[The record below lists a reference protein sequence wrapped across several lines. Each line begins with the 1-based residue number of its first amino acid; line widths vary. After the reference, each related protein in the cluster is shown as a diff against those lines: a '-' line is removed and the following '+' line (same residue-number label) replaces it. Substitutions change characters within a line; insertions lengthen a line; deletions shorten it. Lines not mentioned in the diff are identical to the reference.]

1 MGTTIRRKKT
11 GTDLRWT
18 GQESDLRRQFGWLAR
33 TGIGLAAGSRPIGW
47 VQSHN
52 VAAMDAIENA
62 AKALG
67 GDLSRVAVRRGEVY
81 AGSKRLGSVR
91 EFYERADAA
100 SRK

>member
-1 MGTTIRRKKT
+1 
-11 GTDLRWT
+11 
-18 GQESDLRRQFGWLAR
+18 
-33 TGIGLAAGSRPIGW
+33 
-47 VQSHN
+47 
-52 VAAMDAIENA
+52 MDAIENA

-81 AGSKRLGSVR
+81 AGSKHLGSVR